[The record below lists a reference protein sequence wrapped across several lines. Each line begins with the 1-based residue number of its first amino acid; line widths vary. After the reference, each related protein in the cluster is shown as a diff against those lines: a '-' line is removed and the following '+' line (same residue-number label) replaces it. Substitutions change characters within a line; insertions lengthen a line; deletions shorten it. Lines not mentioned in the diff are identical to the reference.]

1 MNWESAIKEFKTY
14 LQLERSLSP
23 NSVEAYLRDINKLV
37 QFLST
42 QNNTTAPELIE
53 RKHLEGF
60 LLFLYVMGLND
71 KSQARIVSGIR
82 AFFKFLLMEDHINND
97 PSQLL
102 ELPKLKRKLPDTL
115 SYEDITAIIN
125 AIDLSKPEGQRNK
138 AIYETLYSCGLRVTE
153 LVELKVSDIFTE
165 GGYIKVRGKGDKER
179 LVPIGD
185 SALKYIEIY
194 KTTVRNHINVQKGFE
209 DHVFLNNR
217 GKKLTRVY
225 IFLLLRILAEKA
237 GIKKSISP
245 HTFRHSFATHLI
257 EGGADLRAV
266 QVMLGHESITTTEI
280 YTHLD
285 REFLRATLIQF
296 HPRFK

>member
-1 MNWESAIKEFKTY
+1 M
-14 LQLERSLSP
+14 ERSLSP

-60 LLFLYVMGLND
+60 LLFLYEMGLND

-125 AIDLSKPEGQRNK
+125 AIDLSTPEGQRNK

-153 LVELKVSDIFTE
+153 LVELKVSDIFSD

-209 DHVFLNNR
+209 DHVFLNRR

-225 IFLLLRILAEKA
+225 IFMLLRILAEKA